1 LIYAISSKFS
11 EFLKI
16 FLDLHDFSKIQ
27 NRETNEILE
36 KYGNSRKSR
45 ISWHPHSHTPSPS
58 TFMVA
63 AVYRVFLH
71 EGRVLR
77 RK

>member
-1 LIYAISSKFS
+1 
-11 EFLKI
+11 LKNI
-16 FLDLHDFSKIQ
+16 RKIEK
-27 NRETNEILE
+27 NKEKCGNLRKLE
-36 KYGNSRKSR
+36 KIKNFVA
-45 ISWHPHSHTPSPS
+45 HPHYHPPSPS

-77 RK
+77 KK